1 MCTRRKIRKWKVYQ
15 ILMGLVML
23 AICGFILYMAST
35 GVTVEDRDATPVLL
49 FGPLGLYL
57 LFTKE
62 RVIN

>member
-23 AICGFILYMAST
+23 AICGFTLYMAST